1 MRGFQGRASEELY
14 NEALS
19 MLYNALKT
27 LYDKKEPVSAEDNA
41 LWIDNNSLKIKRNGK
56 FETLFDGVFQSMN
69 KTIDVIQPINPKPG
83 QFWINEGV
91 LLFYNGIK
99 WEPVKATT
107 TEDFSMDGFEP
118 FLIIDTLQ
126 AGANEIVKKQFNILE
141 EEFIASQGAKD
152 FVLQKGQYEPMSN
165 RIAVYVNGRIL
176 AKSKYLEVSQD
187 TVRLTAPLQQNE
199 RVMFQYMPKHLSQK
213 NDYVPLKFHPAL
225 TEDSFIVETPTHII
239 NLSKDCVMG
248 KENMMVYVNGRFIGS
263 RYYSIIDARTIRLIA
278 ELDVNEEVLVQYI
291 DKIVQETLPEG
302 EVIVAEETIYS
313 QYLWPSSDYDRLFIN
328 GKLHLDYETINKTSI
343 QYPTSAV
350 QGKSLSAVHVHPKN
364 LCDIQKRI
372 YAIDEQSGYV
382 QVDELNTEFYAITK
396 NKDIMESDMT
406 QSMIYPSVI
415 SGLMTESE
423 ATRSYVLHVQPGT
436 TYRIKRSIVSDT
448 FKITEHSERPTVGAK
463 YLSLI
468 EVPNVEEVAITY
480 ELTTKAETQFVVIYI
495 DSSGGQWHAPVVTSD
510 YINTKTQLL
519 IKTQATDTDY
529 ISTVGGII
537 LSNYIKQDYDYIL
550 AITYVFGETTG
561 RGILTKTSFDIT
573 DSSQIIIGSINDP
586 LLVFAQGHYLVQQ
599 NNYTYNQE
607 TGLLTLLFPEEL
619 DIGVLTFPR
628 YESGV
633 ILEKD
638 SRGYGLITLQKSM
651 VKPLVFVYGEAM
663 QQLTDYEK
671 DGNMIYV
678 PNAEIDMSYAVVD
691 CVDADGDS
699 MYIDDGPM
707 LYDQKRD
714 MYYVPT
720 TSNFDNANAVL
731 FVNGLLIASSDIE
744 PDSGKIYVYNR
755 ADVNMN
761 YVLLK
766 DNKQRLLH
774 SDTKESNNFAT
785 QIGAD
790 QALLYVDGNILG
802 DIEAF
807 GVKHLPTTGYQREIK
822 GTLTYDTKLGYV
834 VKSWYIYT
842 GNEWQPIDNPLI
854 DEELKTLLCDYIL
867 ENKTVHFTKINGIRN
882 KRCIGWLY
890 KYDEYIEYPLL
901 YYSLKMRDEIRFQT
915 LPAHGY
921 KINQNTLSV
930 YIDGYRQYPQMI
942 NFEGG
947 VKEIDEHTFEILSP
961 MPEATLDYIIEMPET
976 GEAKSCTS
984 EILTSN
990 DIYNQ
995 TLKTNVPLLPGF
1007 IDLFIDGIRQPYT
1020 SFEVVD
1026 TYSIVIKNF
1035 VKDPRYQNLIL
1046 LEVRKDFSLKE
1057 AVREIDRDGQT
1068 TFSCV
1073 DDMRTLLSTKD
1084 FVKVYVNGVYVSD
1097 EYVIAREQG
1106 TITIPRLGELGFN
1119 KKGHTIN
1126 FVWR

>member
-27 LYDKKEPVSAEDNA
+27 LYEKKEPISAEDNA

-56 FETLFDGVFQSMN
+56 FEALFDGVFQSIS
-69 KTIDVIQPINPKPG
+69 KTIDSIQPVNPKPG
-83 QFWINEGV
+83 QLWINEGV
-91 LLFYNGIK
+91 LLFYNGVK
-99 WEPVKATT
+99 WESVKATT
-107 TEDFSMDGFEP
+107 IEDFSMDGFEP

-126 AGANEIVKKQFNILE
+126 AGANEIVKKQFNMLE

-152 FVLQKGQYEPMSN
+152 FILQKGQYEPMTN
-165 RIAVYVNGRIL
+165 KMAVYINGRIL
-176 AKSKYLEVSQD
+176 AKTKYLEVSQD
-187 TVRLTAPLQQNE
+187 TVRLIAPLQKNE
-199 RVMFQYMPKHLSQK
+199 RVMFQYIPKHLSQK
-213 NDYVPLKFHPAL
+213 SDYVPLRFHPAL
-225 TEDSFIVETPTHII
+225 TEDTFIVETPTHII

-248 KENMMVYVNGRFIGS
+248 KENMMLYVNGRFIGS
-263 RYYSIIDARTIRLIA
+263 RYYSIIDNRTIKLIA
-278 ELDVNEEVLVQYI
+278 ELEVNEEVLVQYI
-291 DKIVQETLPEG
+291 DRIVQETLPDS
-302 EVIVAEETIYS
+302 EVTVAEETIYS
-313 QYLWPSSDYDRLFIN
+313 QYLWPSSDYDRLFMN
-328 GKLHLDYETINKTSI
+328 GKLHLDYETINKTAI

-350 QGKSLSAVHVHPKN
+350 QGKTLSAVHVHPKN

-372 YAIDEQSGYV
+372 YTIDKESGYV
-382 QVDELNTEFYAITK
+382 QADELNTEFYAITR
-396 NKDIMESDMT
+396 NTDITDSDMT
-406 QSMIYPSVI
+406 QSTIYPNAT
-415 SGLMTESE
+415 SGVMVDGEM
-423 ATRSYVLHVQPGT
+423 ARSYIMYVQPET
-436 TYRIKRSIVSDT
+436 IYKIRRSVVSNT
-448 FKITEHSERPTVGAK
+448 FKITEHNEKPVVGAG
-463 YLSLI
+463 YLNLI
-468 EVPNVEEVAITY
+468 EVPNIDDVATTY
-480 ELTTKAETQFVVIYI
+480 TLTTTAETQFIVIYV
-495 DSSGGQWHAPVVTSD
+495 SSDGGEWHTPVITSD
-510 YINTKTQLL
+510 YINTRTQLL
-519 IKTQATDTDY
+519 VKTQATDTDY
-529 ISTVGGII
+529 MSTVGGII
-537 LSNYIKQDYDYIL
+537 LSNYIREDYDYIL
-550 AITYVFGETTG
+550 AITYIFGETTG

-573 DSSQIIIGSINDP
+573 DSSQIIIGNISDP
-586 LLVFAQGHYLVQQ
+586 LLVFAQGHYLVQE
-599 NNYTYNQE
+599 NNYNYNQE

-628 YESGV
+628 YEGGI

-651 VKPLVFVYGEAM
+651 AKPLVFVYGEAM
-663 QQLTDYEK
+663 QQLTDYVK

-691 CVDADGDS
+691 CVDAYGDS
-699 MYIDDGPM
+699 MFLGEGIM
-707 LYDQKRD
+707 LYDQNRT

-720 TSNFDNANAVL
+720 TSNFDNASAVL

-744 PDSGKIYVYNR
+744 IDSGKIYVYNR
-755 ADVNMN
+755 ADANMY

-774 SDTKESNNFAT
+774 SDVKEANNFAT
-785 QIGAD
+785 QVGAD

-834 VKSWYIYT
+834 VQSWYVYT
-842 GNEWQPIDNPLI
+842 GNEWQIIDNSLI
-854 DEELKTLLCDYIL
+854 VEELKTLLCDYIL

-882 KRCIGWLY
+882 KRCTGWLY

-901 YYSLKMRDEIRFQT
+901 YYSLKMRDEVRFQT

-921 KINQNTLSV
+921 KINQNALSV

-942 NFEGG
+942 NFDGG

-961 MPEATLDYIIEMPET
+961 VPEAMLDYVIEMPEA

-984 EILTSN
+984 EILTSDN
-990 DIYNQ
+990 VYGQ

-1007 IDLFIDGIRQPYT
+1007 IDLFIDGVRQPYT

-1026 TYSIVIKNF
+1026 THSIILPNF

-1046 LEVRKDFSLKE
+1046 VEVRKDFNLKE
-1057 AVREIDRDGQT
+1057 AVRVIERDGQT
-1068 TFSCV
+1068 SFACV

-1097 EYVIAREQG
+1097 EYIIIREQG
-1106 TITIPRLGELGFN
+1106 TLTIPRLGELGFN
-1119 KKGHTIN
+1119 KKGHIIS